1 MTSTTSSTKA
11 NRSSFQEFLNF
22 YLWSLKKT
30 RGILILFTALLL
42 LAVPLTLALNLNG
55 ILQNPHITNVPWALS
70 NAYYG
75 HIDVIIPLAVVPLSL
90 LLGVILVVNLFGY
103 LQKKRSVD
111 LYHAMP
117 VGRTPLFLGRYFCGL
132 TVLYLPLFLTFIIL
146 YVMEMAY
153 GVQIPEPGTT
163 LLIVRLLNVL
173 LAATAAFTFTTFM
186 TICSGT
192 MFDAII
198 SVVVV
203 SVTYPLMV
211 TVGGMAF
218 SMIIPGMSNYSLI
231 DPTFDT
237 AFSPYIAAFIPS
249 FNGVS
254 MLPYYIW
261 WIFLTLALFAASIL
275 LYRQR
280 KSECAESNFAFPIPK
295 TIIRFVATF
304 AAAICTGMIFI
315 TMFQN
320 STFNFLLGAVIGSLC
335 THIIAEAVYS
345 RGFKG
350 MKKSFLYYGVFAVVF
365 AACYGIAVTGFLG
378 YDTKVP
384 NTADVKSVSVELPSY
399 LWSSAYAD
407 HSGFSIY
414 GSQNNKLLAT
424 VEPSMQNQES
434 IEKAAALH
442 REIVKRYRERAY
454 PYQISH
460 EGYRNIRF
468 TYHLKDGSSLTREYA
483 SYDIP
488 GGENDES
495 FGQYLADIYNLQEY
509 RENANP
515 IFYLEADAIDSIN
528 VYSDYAG
535 SKDLSKILT
544 TKQAGLLLEA
554 LRYDISHYRANPDG
568 TVNTSNLTLDLSLG
582 SFVPKEERTKA
593 LIKDYS
599 GSVVI
604 RAQTLYS
611 LDERFVKTME
621 YLDSLGMLDFEEET
635 AG

>member
-1 MTSTTSSTKA
+1 MTSTISSTKA
-11 NRSSFQEFLNF
+11 NRSSFQEFHDF
-22 YLWSLKKT
+22 YLWSLKRT
-30 RGILILFTALLL
+30 RGILILFTVLLL

-55 ILQNPHITNVPWALS
+55 ILQNPHITDVPRALS
-70 NAYYG
+70 DAYYG

-90 LLGVILVVNLFGY
+90 LLGVILDVNLYGY
-103 LQKKRSVD
+103 MQKKRSVD

-117 VGRTPLFLGRYFCGL
+117 VGRTPLFLSRYFCGL

-153 GVQIPEPGTT
+153 GVQIPEPGAT
-163 LLIVRLLNVL
+163 LLIIRLLNVL
-173 LAATAAFTFTTFM
+173 LASTAAFTFTTFM
-186 TICSGT
+186 TVCSGT

-211 TVGGMAF
+211 TVGGMAI
-218 SMIIPGMSNYSLI
+218 SMIVPGMSNYSMM

-249 FNGVS
+249 FRGVS
-254 MLPYYIW
+254 LVPYYIW
-261 WIFLTLALFAASIL
+261 WILLTLVLFAASIL
-275 LYRQR
+275 LYRKR

-304 AAAICTGMIFI
+304 AAAVCTGMIFI
-315 TMFQN
+315 AMFEN
-320 STFNFLLGAVIGSLC
+320 STFNFLFGAVIGSLC
-335 THIIAEAVYS
+335 THVIAEAVYS

-350 MKKSFLYYGVFAVVF
+350 LKKSFLYYGIFAVVF
-365 AACYGIAVTGFLG
+365 ASSYGIAVTGCLG
-378 YDTKVP
+378 YDAKVP
-384 NTADVKSVSVELPSY
+384 NTAEVKSVTVELPSY
-399 LWSSAYAD
+399 LWSQAYAD
-407 HSGFSIY
+407 ISGFSIY

-434 IEKAAALH
+434 IEKAVALH
-442 REIVKRYRERAY
+442 QEIIKRYREHSY
-454 PYQISH
+454 PYQVTH
-460 EGYRNIRF
+460 DGYRNIRF
-468 TYHLKDGSSLTREYA
+468 TYHLKNGSTLSREYA

-488 GGENDES
+488 GGENDDS
-495 FGQYLADIYNLQEY
+495 FKQYLTDIYNLQEY

-515 IFYLEADAIDSIN
+515 LFYLEADAIDSIN

-535 SKDLSKILT
+535 SKDLSKTLT
-544 TKQAGLLLEA
+544 TEQAGRLLEA

-568 TVNTSNLTLDLSLG
+568 TINTSNLTLDLSLG

-604 RAQTLYS
+604 RANTIYS
-611 LDERFVKTME
+611 LDENFAKTIE
-621 YLDSLGMLDFEEET
+621 FLDSLGMMDLEVE
-635 AG
+635 